1 MKSSYCL
8 LCLLLVA
15 SASPRAHAQ
24 SDKKELLEVKPVL
37 LDTPNSKGATLGLEY
52 KLAGD
57 LLKKS
62 LTTNDSG
69 NPGLDTSASIGELRV
84 SVLGQGTLTVQKDS
98 NPKDFL
104 DFQLDA
110 KYFLSTAS
118 SGTFS
123 GGFFSKYEANQSLTS
138 KQTVNGLRLTAGKLD
153 LGARNAFFG
162 LGLHYGQV
170 TPKGDTLRK
179 AALGTTNLRPYYRW
193 DYEALYLLPM
203 RWHSVTNLELNYR
216 IFSETSAP
224 LAVRNAGLATHTL
237 ATIRATLKN
246 GMSLA
251 YSYGKLPFDKTN
263 DQIFTTGLSFGL

>member
-1 MKSSYCL
+1 MKTSYPL
-8 LCLLLVA
+8 LSLLLLA
-15 SASPRAHAQ
+15 STTLVHAQ
-24 SDKKELLEVKPVL
+24 TDKKELLEIKPVL

-69 NPGLDTSASIGELRV
+69 NAGLDTSASIGELRV
-84 SVLGQGTLTVQKDS
+84 SVLGQGTITVQKDS

-123 GGFFSKYEANQSLTS
+123 GGFFSKYEANQSLTN
-138 KQTVNGLRLTAGKLD
+138 KQSVNGLRLTAGKLD
-153 LGARNAFFG
+153 FGARNAFFG
-162 LGLHYGQV
+162 LDLHYGQV

-179 AALGTTNLRPYYRW
+179 VALGNLRPYNRW

-203 RWHSVTNLELNYR
+203 RWHAVTNLELNYR
-216 IFSETSAP
+216 VFSETGAP
-224 LAVRNAGLATHTL
+224 LAVRNAGLATYTL